1 MNEVC
6 AKILFIDVFV
16 NFWPP
21 WVFPLHM
28 GIVELQQAGGY
39 FLGSALG
46 GIAAASPAV
55 ERRLRSSGVCA

>member
-46 GIAAASPAV
+46 RIAAASPAV
-55 ERRLRSSGVCA
+55 E